1 MSRKG
6 NSPIILPANVTWQIN
21 GRDFTAQGPKGK
33 LEVQLPGDY
42 KIEEKDKTLSISPIS
57 EESQGAKH
65 GLAWSIVTNALVGS
79 ATGFEKKLS
88 LIGVGFRAD
97 VKGGNVDLQLGF
109 SHPTLVAIPTGIEV
123 TVEKG
128 TTLTISG
135 TDKQLVGQF
144 AANIRSIRPPEPYKG
159 KGVRYVD
166 EFVRRKAGKAS
177 KK

>member
-6 NSPIILPANVTWQIN
+6 NSPIKLPEKVTWQLSGN
-21 GRDFTAQGPKGK
+21 NFTAQGPKGK

-42 KIEEKDKTLSISPIS
+42 KITES
-57 EESQGAKH
+57 ENVLTIEPTSKESQGAKH
-65 GLAWSIVTNALVGS
+65 GLAWATVTNALVGS
-79 ATGFEKKLS
+79 AQGFEKKLS

-97 VKGGNVDLQLGF
+97 VKGSNVDLQLGF
-109 SHPTLVAIPTGIEV
+109 SHPTQVTIPAGIEV
-123 TVEKG
+123 KVEKG
-128 TTLTISG
+128 TSLVISG

-166 EFVRRKAGKAS
+166 EYVRRKAGKAS